1 MDINFIFALAT
12 SLSFTVVFDVNNS
25 YNQNYFVFNGDETSA
40 HLFRKNDTVTLYL
53 YDRDSYVIY
62 QSSNITSSFMFSWEG
77 YQINNMNMNKTSY
90 NGSLG
95 SLEFDGFTFLS
106 PHKEILETCYI
117 SEPCPEPVF
126 QCEGTRYDL
135 LTLIV
140 LGIGLL
146 LKFDIISPKLMSIIR
161 EAYTKVSLDESIYVE
176 MEPVQRAINDNT
188 INE

>member
-1 MDINFIFALAT
+1 MNITFIYALAT

-25 YNQNYFVFNGDETSA
+25 YMQNYFVFDGEEATA
-40 HLFRKNDTVTLYL
+40 HLLRKNHTVTLYL
-53 YDRDSYVIY
+53 NTRDSYAIY

-77 YQINNMNMNKTSY
+77 YQINNTNMNKTSY
-90 NGSLG
+90 NGSIG

-106 PHKEILETCYI
+106 PHMEILETCFI
-117 SEPCPEPVF
+117 SEPCPEPMF

-146 LKFDIISPKLMSIIR
+146 LKFDIISPKLMAIIR

-176 MEPVQRAINDNT
+176 MESVERAINDNT